1 MSNEDLHESFTTP
14 NKLAKEIWNLFKAG
28 KEEKAIKYFD
38 SGCEYFGKDK
48 MIQAMYE
55 NS

>member
-1 MSNEDLHESFTTP
+1 MSNEDLLEVFTTSD
-14 NKLAKEIWNLFKAG
+14 KLAKEIWNLFKSG
-28 KEEKAIKYFD
+28 KEAKAIKYFD
-38 SGCEYFGKDK
+38 SGCDYFGKDK